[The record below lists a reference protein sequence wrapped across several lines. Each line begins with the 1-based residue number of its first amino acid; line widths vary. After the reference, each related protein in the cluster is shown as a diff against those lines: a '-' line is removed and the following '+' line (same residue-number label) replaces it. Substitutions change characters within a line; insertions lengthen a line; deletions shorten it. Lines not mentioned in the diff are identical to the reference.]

1 MTIRELGWP
10 TIIALLLALA
20 TAIVAVS
27 SDSLAMAMYRWWW
40 LPVAG
45 IAATIL
51 AAWRD
56 RRPWVLLL
64 LVTFLVPAI
73 PILALLAA
81 CATGNCL

>member
-1 MTIRELGWP
+1 MTVRELGWP
-10 TIIALLLALA
+10 TSVALLLALA

-27 SDSLAMAMYRWWW
+27 SDDLSMAMYQRWW
-40 LPVAG
+40 LAPAG
-45 IAATIL
+45 VAATIF

-56 RRPWVLLL
+56 RRPWILLL
-64 LVTFLVPAI
+64 LVAFAVPAI